1 MPFTPIPFTPGRAAD
16 QGSDALA
23 SSPARRRAAQAQRG
37 STRSR
42 PEEGGPAFCF
52 WRGAA
57 RRFVFGAPRQGRPV
71 RGEAARLP
79 RRRLSPRM
87 RTGTKGDRAAGST
100 PPTWYHCIMWHQTD
114 VFEPVCLSRPRV
126 IKLLKRTTVSNE
138 SMTPPSARVR
148 MDGPLPTST
157 TRPSPAGGRGAA
169 CSAER
174 WTEGRAAAEPPEGE
188 SAPGEHGEPSQTDLS
203 GEAGLGVRPGRRAP
217 GCRRV
222 GRAWHRRWPAHRRTP
237 QQEKDEQGAK
247 DDPGEVRVVG
257 QRAEDLRPP
266 AVRVNHAVEPGGS
279 TRGAVQRSAGGSVP
293 RTRHIGR

>member
-1 MPFTPIPFTPGRAAD
+1 MRSQVGAEGPAEGVAAR
-16 QGSDALA
+16 QHRQQV
-23 SSPARRRAAQAQRG
+23 ARHEEERRKHNVVPRVADLRRAARRFFLAG
-37 STRSR
+37 
-42 PEEGGPAFCF
+42 GGPAFCF

-57 RRFVFGAPRQGRPV
+57 QRFVFGPPRQGRPV

-157 TRPSPAGGRGAA
+157 TRPSP
-169 CSAER
+169 
-174 WTEGRAAAEPPEGE
+174 
-188 SAPGEHGEPSQTDLS
+188 
-203 GEAGLGVRPGRRAP
+203 
-217 GCRRV
+217 
-222 GRAWHRRWPAHRRTP
+222 
-237 QQEKDEQGAK
+237 
-247 DDPGEVRVVG
+247 
-257 QRAEDLRPP
+257 
-266 AVRVNHAVEPGGS
+266 
-279 TRGAVQRSAGGSVP
+279 
-293 RTRHIGR
+293 